1 VGKQAAALALAM
13 TCNCRGDSSNFNS
26 DDGTEQESVN
36 PLIGSCGICKSCK
49 KIAAGNHPDI
59 VQIKPSGPLIKIDQI
74 RTLLQTLSMK
84 PYEAETRVVILSEA
98 HCMNAA
104 ASNAL
109 LKILEE
115 PPDRSMLILSATRKS
130 DLLPTIV
137 SRCQPVRFNRISNET
152 IIAFIEKEHGL
163 KPQEAEI
170 ISAMAHGSLIKAQM
184 MIEQNWLHH
193 RKWMLAEM
201 RFLSLQPMA
210 RLFALAEKLSREKEM
225 LAERLEIIKIW
236 FRDLIVNRY
245 DTEKIINTDVA
256 DQVRTASCQTD
267 MATLLAKVEAIQNA
281 QNQLTTNTHLRLSME
296 RLLIQL
302 AQP

>member
-1 VGKQAAALALAM
+1 
-13 TCNCRGDSSNFNS
+13 
-26 DDGTEQESVN
+26 
-36 PLIGSCGICKSCK
+36 
-49 KIAAGNHPDI
+49 
-59 VQIKPSGPLIKIDQI
+59 
-74 RTLLQTLSMK
+74 MK
-84 PYEAETRVVILSEA
+84 PYEAETRVVIVSEA

-115 PPDRSMLILSATRKS
+115 PPDRSMLVLIATRKS

-152 IIAFIEKEHGL
+152 ITAFIVKEHGL
-163 KPQEAEI
+163 KPQTAEI

-210 RLFALAEKLSREKEM
+210 RLFALAEKLAREKEM

-245 DTEKIINTDVA
+245 DTEKIINKDVV
-256 DQVRTASCQTD
+256 DQIRTASRQSD

-281 QNQLTTNTHLRLSME
+281 QNRLTTNTNLRLSME